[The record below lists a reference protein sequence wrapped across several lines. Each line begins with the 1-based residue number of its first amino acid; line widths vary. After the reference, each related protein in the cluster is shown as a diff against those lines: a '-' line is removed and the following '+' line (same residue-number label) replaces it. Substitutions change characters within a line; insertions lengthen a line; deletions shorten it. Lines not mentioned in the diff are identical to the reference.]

1 MLFSFPIKRGLLN
14 MDNNGK
20 TENLSIIVVGA
31 SGDLAIK
38 KIFPAMFSLYCQ
50 GFLPPGFRV
59 FGFARSILSHEEFRK
74 RISEHLTCRYTST
87 ESCSME
93 ISEFLSRC
101 YYMSGKYDSRESFL
115 DLYEL
120 MRSQEPSR
128 DTNRIYY
135 LAVPPSVFL
144 DTAKAL
150 AGAGLVICD
159 PSQSWSRVVIEKPF
173 GKDRQSSDILTREL
187 SKVFS
192 EEQTFR
198 IDHYLGKEVTQN
210 LMVLRFANLVFEPL
224 WNRNFIES
232 VHITWKEDIGVENR
246 AGYFDEYGIIRD
258 VIQNHLVQI
267 LTLVAMEKP
276 RSIHAT
282 HIRDE
287 KVKVLRSISAIDMKS
302 IILGQ
307 YIAGETNTI
316 HHAGYLEEKS
326 IPADST
332 TPTFATTVL
341 RINNDRWRGVPF
353 IISAGKGLDS
363 RTNEVRIQFR
373 SIPDNIFC
381 DNPECLPTNDLNIRI
396 QPDESIFLNIV
407 NKEPG
412 MQLSLVETSLNLRYQ
427 SAFST
432 KIPEAYER
440 LILDVITGDKGL
452 FIRSDELAAAWDIF
466 TPVLHEI
473 DRLKIKPE
481 PYSFGS
487 AGPSSAMK
495 LLK

>member
-1 MLFSFPIKRGLLN
+1 MNKSTNISF
-14 MDNNGK
+14 
-20 TENLSIIVVGA
+20 VVIGA

-38 KIFPAMFSLYCQ
+38 KIFPALFSIYCQ
-50 GFLPPGFRV
+50 GLLPAGFKI
-59 FGFARSILSHEEFRK
+59 FGFARTPLSHKDFRR
-74 RISEHLTCRYTST
+74 RIAEHLTCRYAST
-87 ESCSME
+87 ESCSTE

-101 YYMSGKYDSRESFL
+101 YYLPGSYESRESFL

-120 MRSQEPSR
+120 MRNQEQGLN
-128 DTNRIYY
+128 TNRIFY
-135 LAVPPSVFL
+135 LAIPPSVFL
-144 DTAKAL
+144 DTSRAM
-150 AGAGLVICD
+150 AGAGLVVCGSN
-159 PSQSWSRVVIEKPF
+159 PQWSRVVIEKPF
-173 GKDRQSSDILTREL
+173 GKDRQSSDMLTREL
-187 SKVFS
+187 ARVFS

-232 VHITWKEDIGVENR
+232 VHITWKEDIGVRNR

-258 VIQNHLVQI
+258 VIQNHLLQI

-276 RSIHAT
+276 RSISAT

-287 KVKVLRSISAIDMKS
+287 KVKVLKSISAIDMKN
-302 IILGQ
+302 IVLGQ
-307 YIAGETNTI
+307 YTAGEINNNK
-316 HHAGYLEEKS
+316 HVGYLDEKS
-326 IPADST
+326 IPGNST
-332 TPTFATTVL
+332 TPSFAAAVL
-341 RINNDRWRGVPF
+341 KINNDRWHGVPF

-363 RTNEVRIQFR
+363 RTNEVRIRFR

-381 DNPECLPTNDLNIRI
+381 DKPECLPTNDLNIRI
-396 QPDESIFLNIV
+396 QPDESIFLNII
-407 NKEPG
+407 NKQPG

-440 LILDVITGDKGL
+440 LLLDVITGDKGL

-481 PYSFGS
+481 PYPFGS
-487 AGPSSAMK
+487 IGPASAARLVDRK
-495 LLK
+495 LYS